1 MRYTR
6 DCLIVFDRN
15 TFLQLIS
22 VILKFTIMREHRG
35 EIVEDA
41 VRKSG
46 FSLKK
51 LSERLGISRNTLY
64 NRFGDPEL
72 SYEFIR
78 TVGNIIHY
86 NFSIDFA
93 ELKEEV
99 DEMGEG
105 SINYADRDTAELL
118 KLEKKY
124 TGLLERYNKLLG
136 VLARCAHTN
145 ELQTLR
151 KEVIKF
157 LESDSI

>member
-1 MRYTR
+1 MTPQLLSATR
-6 DCLIVFDRN
+6 
-15 TFLQLIS
+15 S
-22 VILKFTIMREHRG
+22 G
-35 EIVEDA
+35 EIVENA

-72 SYEFIR
+72 SYDFIR

-105 SINYADRDTAELL
+105 LINYADRDTAELM
-118 KLEKKY
+118 KLDKKY

-136 VLARCAHTN
+136 VLARCAHTS